1 MYQQVYPLGRHFFV
15 LKQKNEA
22 KKIQDYICF
31 PQKIYTGF
39 SKMLKPR
46 FLFINKKLKQKA
58 FLTKTPACFLAHQ
71 IRSFPSEARFVN
83 STSFSFR
90 RQWAGLSPR
99 FKRGASSRGEL

>member
-58 FLTKTPACFLAHQ
+58 FLNENSSLFFGSPDKVISLRSKICQFNIIFLSKTVGWP
-71 IRSFPSEARFVN
+71 FPSFQ
-83 STSFSFR
+83 T
-90 RQWAGLSPR
+90 
-99 FKRGASSRGEL
+99 RG

>member
-58 FLTKTPACFLAHQ
+58 FLNENSSLFFGSPAKVICLRNKICQFKDIFL
-71 IRSFPSEARFVN
+71 SKPEGKPFPNLERLM
-83 STSFSFR
+83 
-90 RQWAGLSPR
+90 G
-99 FKRGASSRGEL
+99 